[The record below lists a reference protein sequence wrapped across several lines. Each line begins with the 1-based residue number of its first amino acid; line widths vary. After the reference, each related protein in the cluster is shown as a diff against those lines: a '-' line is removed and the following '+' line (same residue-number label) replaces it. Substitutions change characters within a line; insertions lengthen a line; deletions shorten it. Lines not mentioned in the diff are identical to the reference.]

1 LILKPPFE
9 IIALTSLLLYQLL
22 VCILFKRVYFVST
35 SMGEIKGPH
44 WQNSLCQCKASY
56 SGMLPGFPEAPLRDT
71 LPMCHSPLQHIL
83 RQATHNTLGL
93 GSWST
98 VSYLFRDR
106 PATRTG
112 PRLSAIRRHPR

>member
-1 LILKPPFE
+1 MPVYGYILWDV
-9 IIALTSLLLYQLL
+9 ALFPRGSVRDTSL
-22 VCILFKRVYFVST
+22 
-35 SMGEIKGPH
+35 
-44 WQNSLCQCKASY
+44 
-56 SGMLPGFPEAPLRDT
+56 
-71 LPMCHSPLQHIL
+71 MCLSPLQHRL

-112 PRLSAIRRHPR
+112 PRLSATRPRAQ